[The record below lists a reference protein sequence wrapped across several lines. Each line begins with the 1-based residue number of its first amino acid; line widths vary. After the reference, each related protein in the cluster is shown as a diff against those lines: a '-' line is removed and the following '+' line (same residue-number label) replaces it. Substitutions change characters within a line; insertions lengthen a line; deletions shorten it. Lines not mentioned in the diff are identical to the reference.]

1 MDTFDR
7 VQEEIMKADTFLKNS
22 GYEINDDLLKKVQQ
36 AISDEIEIHEQKR
49 NEIKSGVSK
58 CMKDMYCGGLLRALV
73 IIGEEEYKFKKGVE
87 IDEDSN

>member
-1 MDTFDR
+1 
-7 VQEEIMKADTFLKNS
+7 MKADIFLKNS

-58 CMKDMYCGGLLRALV
+58 CISDMYCGGLLRALV
-73 IIGEEEYKFKKGVE
+73 IIVEEEYKFKQMWKKA
-87 IDEDSN
+87 EDKE